1 MTSTTRETRETRE
14 TGEARPPGA
23 PLPDRVTL
31 PLLTLVTRESL
42 DQDYVHAAE
51 RKARREGGP
60 TEPPARTNLRGAAVV
75 TAVFGLMIALAAVQ
89 TARTADVDEASRA
102 ALVERIDARKAD
114 VRDLEA
120 RIDELGGQL
129 DELRSSAARVRG
141 QQAQQAV
148 ALRALQISTGA
159 VAVEG
164 PGLRVTVTDN
174 PDGSDDGRVRSA
186 DLRRLVNGLWGAG
199 AEAVA
204 VNGRRLTTLSSIT
217 QAGIAVQVN
226 RGPLSPPYVVSAI
239 GTDGLEQRLDT
250 TGSGQVFTQLAE
262 QFGFEVERQQEDE
275 LRLPAASANLLRVQF
290 AERPSGT
297 QGEQQPTG
305 EDAS

>member
-1 MTSTTRETRETRE
+1 VTTATTRGESREETRD
-14 TGEARPPGA
+14 A

-51 RKARREGGP
+51 RRARREGAP
-60 TEPPARTNLRGAAVV
+60 TGADEPPARTSLRGAAVV

-89 TARTADVDEASRA
+89 TARNADVDQASRA

-148 ALRALQISTGA
+148 SLRALQISTGA

-164 PGLRVTVTDN
+164 PGLRVTVSDN

-204 VNGRRLTTLSSIT
+204 VNGRRLTTLSAIT

-239 GTDGLEQRLDT
+239 GTDGLEQRLDA
-250 TGSGQVFTQLAE
+250 TGSGQVFLALAE

-275 LRLPAASANLLRVQF
+275 LRLPAASANLLRVQV

-297 QGEQQPTG
+297 QGDQQPTG

>member
-1 MTSTTRETRETRE
+1 MTSTTRDDTRAPE
-14 TGEARPPGA
+14 A

-51 RKARREGGP
+51 RRARREDGP
-60 TEPPARTNLRGAAVV
+60 TEPPARTSLRGAAVV

-89 TARTADVDEASRA
+89 TARNADVDEASRA

-148 ALRALQISTGA
+148 SLRALQISTGA

-164 PGLRVTVTDN
+164 PGLRVTVSDN

-239 GTDGLEQRLDT
+239 GTDGLAQRLDA
-250 TGSGQVFTQLAE
+250 TGSGQVFTALSE

-275 LRLPAASANLLRVQF
+275 LRLPAATANLLRVQF

-297 QGEQQPTG
+297 QGEQGSG